1 MVKKHR
7 GNRLVNSKRDDT
19 RFQVGR
25 PPAEAAS
32 LLETVLR
39 CSLGQ
44 SPSTF
49 ILRECISLSLESPEA
64 CATIDE

>member
-1 MVKKHR
+1 MVKKDR
-7 GNRLVNSKRDDT
+7 GNSLANSKRDDN
-19 RFQVGR
+19 RFQVWR
-25 PPAEAAS
+25 PLAEAAS

-39 CSLGQ
+39 GPLGQ